1 MLLDTHIVIW
11 LAFSPEKLSA
21 AAVEAIRNA
30 NEDNLAISAASFYE
44 MLWLIDRKRVKA
56 SSGTKQFMA
65 QVEKRFKIL
74 PIDSAITAYAALRL
88 NQFHADPMD
97 RLIVATA
104 LITNLT
110 LITADRHILASKACK
125 LLW

>member
-11 LAFSPEKLSA
+11 LAFSPEKLSIPV
-21 AAVEAIRNA
+21 VEAIRNA
-30 NEDNLAISAASFYE
+30 DQDSLAVSAASLYE
-44 MLWLIDRKRVKA
+44 MLWLVDHKRVKA
-56 SSGTKQFMA
+56 SAGAKEFLD

-74 PIDSAITAYAALRL
+74 PINSAIAAYAALSM
-88 NQFHADPMD
+88 NTFHPDPMD

-104 LITNLT
+104 LASDLT
-110 LITADRHILASKACK
+110 LITADRNILASNACK